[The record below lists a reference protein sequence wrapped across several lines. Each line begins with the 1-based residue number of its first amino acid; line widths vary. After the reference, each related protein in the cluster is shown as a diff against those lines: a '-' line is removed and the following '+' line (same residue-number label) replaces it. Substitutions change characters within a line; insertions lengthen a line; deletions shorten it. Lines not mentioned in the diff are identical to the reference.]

1 MSVHATAIVDPRAE
15 LADDVEIGPYA
26 IVGAG
31 VTLGAGVRVG
41 AHAVLEG
48 PTTVGPQT
56 RIFPFASIGSDAQD
70 LKYRGEPASLVI
82 GARNR
87 FREHVTVNRGTVAG
101 GGVTRIGDDNL
112 FMAGSHVAHD
122 CTVGNSVV
130 FANAA
135 ALAGHVVVQDRVV
148 LGGFAG
154 VHQHT
159 RVGRGAMVG
168 AGAMAAQD
176 VPPFTICQGDRAR
189 LFGLNIVGLR
199 RSGVSFDTL
208 TALKGAYREIFH
220 GGRPLRI
227 ALEQVRERWAH
238 VPEVLDLA
246 AFCEGSVRGLCRS
259 AGLDAPP
266 QE

>member
-1 MSVHATAIVDPRAE
+1 MKVICLGVDPAGLY
-15 LADDVEIGPYA
+15 LAALLKTSGVAADVEIGPYA

-31 VTLGAGVRVG
+31 VVLGAGVKIG

-48 PTTVGPQT
+48 PTTIGAGT

-82 GARNR
+82 GARNI
-87 FREHVTVNRGTVAG
+87 FREHVTVNRGTAAG

-122 CTVGNSVV
+122 CTVGNGVV

-135 ALAGHVVVQDRVV
+135 ALAGHVVVQDRAV

-159 RVGRGAMVG
+159 RVAD
-168 AGAMAAQD
+168 ASKLD
-176 VPPFTICQGDRAR
+176 HLLR
-189 LFGLNIVGLR
+189 LPR
-199 RSGVSFDTL
+199 RTPSVRS
-208 TALKGAYREIFH
+208 
-220 GGRPLRI
+220 
-227 ALEQVRERWAH
+227 ALERT
-238 VPEVLDLA
+238 A
-246 AFCEGSVRGLCRS
+246 AS
-259 AGLDAPP
+259 AVGEPIRAFG
-266 QE
+266 